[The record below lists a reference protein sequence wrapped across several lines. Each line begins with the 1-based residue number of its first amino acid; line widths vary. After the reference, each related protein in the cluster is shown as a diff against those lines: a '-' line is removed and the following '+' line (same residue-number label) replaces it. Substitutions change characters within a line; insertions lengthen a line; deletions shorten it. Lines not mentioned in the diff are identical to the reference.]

1 MPRIPPDMS
10 PEHAARARRSY
21 AERRPVRAALR
32 RGDITIAAV
41 MREQPDGLADRTLFE
56 ILLMAHQ
63 FGRARLRALN
73 DRALD
78 DEINLAMTLGRAD
91 EHTRE
96 WVARNALPNT
106 RRRPASLWAQ
116 LMDDNPSA

>member
-1 MPRIPPDMS
+1 MS

-32 RGDITIAAV
+32 RGDITITAV

-91 EHTRE
+91 ERTRE